1 MPQIMEATTKS
12 SAPCEHGPVSNDGQN
27 QPVVETLI
35 DVDTDVTNIVK
46 SEPPTPTNTPSLVIP
61 TPKTTAELEAVA
73 ASSQSQGPPPPPTQ
87 AFDNN
92 NKVEL
97 QKGSLPTIDEIET
110 SQTSNTSKVCDIE
123 KCPGCNK
130 LELELNRLRAEKLDL
145 EHTLGAVKAKLQL
158 NKDELE
164 REVQRRVDLEQR
176 FTEEAKR
183 TTDQIEEL
191 IAKSDS
197 DDARLNEL
205 RKRFE
210 LYSRETSSMI
220 ENFTTSR
227 EVLASQLLELRQEN
241 DHLLGKYLSKS
252 RDLQNADIN
261 LPQNVEELQFHCLTL
276 YEKLILST
284 MAKERLEET
293 LMQNDAQSSML
304 TQESNSGNAPGAA
317 PT

>member
-1 MPQIMEATTKS
+1 MEDTKS
-12 SAPCEHGPVSNDGQN
+12 SSLPVEPNIPTTPIVDN
-27 QPVVETLI
+27 LI
-35 DVDTDVTNIVK
+35 EVDTDATTTIA
-46 SEPPTPTNTPSLVIP
+46 SEPATPTNTPSLVIP
-61 TPKTTAELEAVA
+61 
-73 ASSQSQGPPPPPTQ
+73 ASEI
-87 AFDNN
+87 DNN
-92 NKVEL
+92 NKVPTLERVES
-97 QKGSLPTIDEIET
+97 QKGSLPTISEVDAL
-110 SQTSNTSKVCDIE
+110 QTSDINKICDTEQCSK
-123 KCPGCNK
+123 CNK
-130 LELELNRLRAEKLDL
+130 LEYELNKIKAEKLDL
-145 EHTLGAVKAKLQL
+145 DQTLSALGAKLQL
-158 NKDELE
+158 TKDELE

-191 IAKSDS
+191 ISKSES

-241 DHLLGKYLSKS
+241 DYLLGKYLTKS
-252 RDLQNADIN
+252 RDLQSADID

-276 YEKLILST
+276 HEKLILST

-293 LMQNDAQSSML
+293 LMQTNDQTSPRPNTTATSTS
-304 TQESNSGNAPGAA
+304 TP
-317 PT
+317 